1 MLPDE
6 MYVKDE
12 YYYHSP
18 IVRMTKLQNEDT
30 WLNAKFAITKLRSEL
45 DVSLDKGCPYLIKVE
60 QEGLVEANGNL
71 YQGTVYEDT
80 NKPLAKWIADEMENK
95 VAGIDVYRLILSGL
109 KTFTYLEANKYVL
122 TQYNP

>member
-1 MLPDE
+1 
-6 MYVKDE
+6 
-12 YYYHSP
+12 
-18 IVRMTKLQNEDT
+18 MTKLQNDDT
-30 WLNAKFAITKLRSEL
+30 WLKAKFAITKLRSEL